1 MRQTNDGVRRLIQ
14 VPEISEEG
22 NMKKLVVAAS
32 LAALM
37 AVLATAAWG
46 STRGSNKVAAPA
58 NAGSQLVKCGKT
70 RSIGLMAPFT
80 GPAASIGIN
89 QVHWANFYK
98 NSYNRTHK
106 TKIKF
111 VNEDTMLGSANGTAE
126 AVKGAQALGSNS
138 AVLGVVG
145 PAGSN
150 EVKATTGALK
160 GAGLGWVSGSATNTQ
175 ITLDGTRTGYFFR
188 TVPPDSSQS
197 KSVSAYITGKLKL
210 KNVYIV
216 DDQEAYST
224 GLADEV
230 QAQLKAKGVTVGR
243 DGVSQ
248 QQSDFTAIINKI
260 PRSAQLVYLPWQL
273 PPKGQAFGQ
282 QMKGLGRGSTKLM
295 GSDGLFDPLFS
306 KLGSNVYDSFFPVNP
321 SDKRVAAFKKIHKG
335 TELFG
340 APSYVATQ
348 VVAGAID
355 RACKNGTA
363 SRAEVRAQLKKTNIA
378 ASTSLLGLPVQ
389 FNKNGDMVKK
399 PFGIYHSVK
408 GVFVRVA

>member
-1 MRQTNDGVRRLIQ
+1 MRRRAIAIAAALA
-14 VPEISEEG
+14 
-22 NMKKLVVAAS
+22 LAAFATVAAAS
-32 LAALM
+32 
-37 AVLATAAWG
+37 ATTNRA
-46 STRGSNKVAAPA
+46 AAPSA
-58 NAGSQLVKCGKT
+58 SSASDAALVKCGKT

-89 QVHWANFYK
+89 QVHWANYFL
-98 NSYNRTHK
+98 STYNKSHK

-126 AVKGAQALGSNS
+126 SVKGAQALGSNPS
-138 AVLGVVG
+138 VLGVVG

-160 GAGLGWVSGSATNTQ
+160 GAGLGFVSGSATNTQ

-197 KSVSAYITGKLKL
+197 VSVSTYIVSKLKA
-210 KNVYIV
+210 KSVYIV
-216 DDQEAYST
+216 DDQEAYSI

-230 QAQLKAKGVTVGR
+230 EQQLKAKGVTVGR

-248 QQSDFTAIINKI
+248 QQSDFSAIINKI
-260 PRSAQLVYLPWQL
+260 PRNVDVVYLPWQL

-282 QMKGLGRGSTKLM
+282 QMKSLGRATVKLM
-295 GSDGLFDPLFS
+295 GSDGLFDPAFS
-306 KLGSNVYDSFFPVNP
+306 GLGSNVYDSFFPLN
-321 SDKRVAAFKKIHKG
+321 SKDKRVKAFAKIHG
-335 TELFG
+335 GNTELFG

-348 VVAGAID
+348 VIVGAVD

-363 SRAEVRAQLKKTNIA
+363 SRAEVRAQIRKTKI
-378 ASTSLLGLPVQ
+378 SQKTSLLGLPIS
-389 FNKNGDMVKK
+389 FDKNGDMVKK
-399 PFGIYHSVK
+399 PFGIYHSVN
-408 GVFVRVA
+408 GVFVRVG

>member
-1 MRQTNDGVRRLIQ
+1 
-14 VPEISEEG
+14 
-22 NMKKLVVAAS
+22 MKKVVVAAG
-32 LAALM
+32 LAAVM

-46 STRGSNKVAAPA
+46 STRGSNKVASPA
-58 NAGSQLVKCGKT
+58 SAGNALVKCGKT
-70 RSIGLMAPFT
+70 RSIGLLAPFT

-98 NSYNRTHK
+98 TNYNKTHK

-138 AVLGVVG
+138 AVLGAVG

-160 GAGLGWVSGSATNTQ
+160 GAGLGFVSGSATNTG
-175 ITLDGTRTGYFFR
+175 ITTDGTRNGFFFR

-197 KSVSAYITGKLKL
+197 KSVTAYITGTLKV
-210 KNVYIV
+210 KHVYIV

-230 QAQLKAKGVTVGR
+230 QAQLKAKNVTVGR
-243 DGVSQ
+243 VGVSQ
-248 QQSDFTAIINKI
+248 QLSDFSAVINKI
-260 PRSAQLVYLPWQL
+260 PRSVQLVYLPWQL
-273 PPKGQAFGQ
+273 PPKGQAFGR
-282 QMKGLGRGSTKLM
+282 QMKSLGRGSTKLM
-295 GSDGLFDPLFS
+295 GSDGLFDPAFS
-306 KLGSNVYDSFFPVNP
+306 GLGSNVYDSFFPVNP
-321 SDKRVAAFKKIHKG
+321 LDKRVAAFKRIHKG
-335 TELFG
+335 SELFG
-340 APSYVATQ
+340 APSYVAAQ
-348 VVAGAID
+348 VVTGAID

-363 SRAEVRAQLKKTNIA
+363 SRAEVRAQIKKTNIPA
-378 ASTSLLGLPVQ
+378 KISLLGLPVQ

-399 PFGIYHSVK
+399 PFGIYHSVN

>member
-1 MRQTNDGVRRLIQ
+1 MRNV
-14 VPEISEEG
+14 
-22 NMKKLVVAAS
+22 VVAAVI
-32 LAALM
+32 AAGM

-46 STRGSNKVAAPA
+46 SAKAPNKASSASS
-58 NAGSQLVKCGKT
+58 AGSALVKCGKT
-70 RSIGLMAPFT
+70 REIGLMAPFT

-89 QVHWANFYK
+89 QVHWAVAFK

-111 VNEDTMLGSANGTAE
+111 VNEDTQLGAANGTAE
-126 AVKGAQALGSNS
+126 AVKGAQALGSN
-138 AVLGVVG
+138 ANVLGVVG

-150 EVKATTGALK
+150 EVKAVTGALK
-160 GAGLGWVSGSATNTQ
+160 GSGLAFVSGSATNT
-175 ITLDGTRTGYFFR
+175 TLTTDGTRSGFFFR

-197 KSVSAYITGKLKL
+197 KSVSTYMTSTLKV
-210 KNVYIV
+210 KRVYIV

-230 QAQLKAKGVTVGR
+230 QAQLKAKGVSVSR

-248 QQSDFTAIINKI
+248 TQSDFSAIINKI
-260 PRSAQLVYLPWQL
+260 PRNTQLVYLPWQL

-282 QMKGLGRGSTKLM
+282 QMKSLGRAGIKLM
-295 GSDGLFDPLFS
+295 GSDGLFDPAFS
-306 KLGSNVYDSFFPVNP
+306 GLGTQVYDSFFPVN
-321 SDKRVAAFKKIHKG
+321 SADKRVAAFKKSHGGK

-340 APSYVATQ
+340 APSYVAAQ
-348 VVAGAID
+348 VVSGAVD

-363 SRAEVRAQLKKTNIA
+363 SRAEVRAQMKKTNI
-378 ASTSLLGLPVQ
+378 TVKQSLLGLPIQ
-389 FNKNGDMVKK
+389 FNKGGDMVKR

>member
-1 MRQTNDGVRRLIQ
+1 MRSRRAT
-14 VPEISEEG
+14 
-22 NMKKLVVAAS
+22 VVAAL
-32 LAALM
+32 LALGAAF
-37 AVLATAAWG
+37 AV
-46 STRGSNKVAAPA
+46 VAAAYATPNRA
-58 NAGSQLVKCGKT
+58 AAPTAQTGSDAALVKCGKT

-89 QVHWANFYK
+89 QVHWAQYYQRT
-98 NSYNRTHK
+98 YNATHS

-126 AVKGAQALGSNS
+126 SVKGAQALGSNQS
-138 AVLGVVG
+138 VLGVVG

-175 ITLDGTRTGYFFR
+175 ITLDGTRKGFFFR

-197 KSVSAYITGKLKL
+197 KSVSGYITATLKL
-210 KNVYIV
+210 KRVYIV

-248 QQSDFTAIINKI
+248 QQSDFSSIINKI
-260 PRSAQLVYLPWQL
+260 PRNTQLVYLPWQL
-273 PPKGQAFGQ
+273 PPKGQAFGR
-282 QMKGLGRGSTKLM
+282 QMKSLGRAGTKLM
-295 GSDGLFDPLFS
+295 GSDGLFDPLFAG
-306 KLGSNVYDSFFPVNP
+306 LGNNVYDSFFPLNP
-321 SDKRVAAFKKIHKG
+321 SDKRVAAFKAIHKG

-340 APSYVATQ
+340 APSYVAAQ

-355 RACKNGTA
+355 RACKTGTA
-363 SRAEVRAQLKKTNIA
+363 SRAEVRAQIKKTNISVA
-378 ASTSLLGLPVQ
+378 ASLLGLPVA

-399 PFGIYHSVK
+399 PFGIYHSVQAA
-408 GVFVRVA
+408 FVRVA

>member
-1 MRQTNDGVRRLIQ
+1 
-14 VPEISEEG
+14 
-22 NMKKLVVAAS
+22 MKKVVIAAT
-32 LAALM
+32 LAAAL

-46 STRGSNKVAAPA
+46 STKGSTKVASPA
-58 NAGSQLVKCGKT
+58 NAGSALVKCGKT
-70 RSIGLMAPFT
+70 RSIGLLAPIT
-80 GPAASIGIN
+80 GPAASLGLP

-98 NSYNRTHK
+98 NTYNRTHK
-106 TKIKF
+106 TKIKL
-111 VNEDTMLGSANGTAE
+111 VPEDTMLGSANGTAE
-126 AVKGAQALGSNS
+126 AVKGAQALGSTA

-197 KSVSAYITGKLKL
+197 KSVTAYITGTLKL
-210 KNVYIV
+210 KRVYII

-230 QAQLKAKGVTVGR
+230 QAQLTAKGVTVGR

-248 QQSDFTAIINKI
+248 QQSDFSPLINKI
-260 PRSAQLVYLPWQL
+260 PRNTQLVYLPWQL
-273 PPKGQAFGQ
+273 PPKGKAFGQ
-282 QMKGLGRGSTKLM
+282 QMKSLGRAGTKLM

-306 KLGSNVYDSFFPVNP
+306 SLGNNVYDSFFPLNP
-321 SDKRVAAFKKIHKG
+321 ADTRVAAFKKIHKA

-340 APSYVATQ
+340 APSYVSTQ
-348 VVAGAID
+348 VVAGAIG
-355 RACKNGTA
+355 RACANGTA
-363 SRAEVRAQLKKTNIA
+363 TRAEVRAQIKKTNIPA
-378 ASTSLLGLPVQ
+378 ATSLLGLQVK
-389 FNKNGDMVKK
+389 FDKHGDMVKK

-408 GVFVRVA
+408 GVFIRVA

>member
-1 MRQTNDGVRRLIQ
+1 
-14 VPEISEEG
+14 
-22 NMKKLVVAAS
+22 MKKVVVAAG
-32 LAALM
+32 LAAAV

-46 STRGSNKVAAPA
+46 STGGANKVASVA
-58 NAGSQLVKCGKT
+58 NADTALVKCGKT
-70 RSIGLMAPFT
+70 RSIGLMAPYT

-89 QVHWANFYK
+89 QVHWANFYRS
-98 NSYNRTHK
+98 SYNKTHK

-111 VNEDTMLGSANGTAE
+111 VPEDTMLGSANGTAE

-138 AVLGVVG
+138 SVLGVVG

-160 GAGLGWVSGSATNTQ
+160 GAGLGFVSGSATNTT
-175 ITLDGTRTGYFFR
+175 ITTDGTRRGFFFR

-197 KSVSAYITGKLKL
+197 KSVSGFITGTLKL
-210 KNVYIV
+210 KRVYII

-230 QAQLKAKGVTVGR
+230 QAQLKSKGVTVGR

-248 QQSDFTAIINKI
+248 QQSDFSPIINKI
-260 PRSAQLVYLPWQL
+260 PRNTQLVYLPWQL

-282 QMKGLGRGSTKLM
+282 QMKSLGRAGTKLM
-295 GSDGLFDPLFS
+295 GSDGLFDPLFAG
-306 KLGSNVYDSFFPVNP
+306 LGSNVYDSFFPVNP
-321 SDKRVAAFKKIHKG
+321 ADKRVAAFKAVHKG

-340 APSYVATQ
+340 APSYVAAQ
-348 VVAGAID
+348 VVTGAID

-363 SRAEVRAQLKKTNIA
+363 SRAEVRAQIKKTNIP
-378 ASTSLLGLPVQ
+378 ASTSLLGLPVA

>member
-1 MRQTNDGVRRLIQ
+1 MRRRAIA
-14 VPEISEEG
+14 I
-22 NMKKLVVAAS
+22 AAALA
-32 LAALM
+32 LAAL
-37 AVLATAAWG
+37 AIVAAASATTNRAAAPSAQAATAA
-46 STRGSNKVAAPA
+46 S
-58 NAGSQLVKCGKT
+58 LVKCGKT

-89 QVHWANFYK
+89 QVHWAQFFQRT
-98 NSYNRTHK
+98 YNKTHK

-126 AVKGAQALGSNS
+126 AVKGAEALGSNPS
-138 AVLGVVG
+138 VLGVVG

-160 GAGLGWVSGSATNTQ
+160 GAGRGFVSGSATNTQ
-175 ITLDGTRTGYFFR
+175 ITTDGTRTGYFFR

-197 KSVSAYITGKLKL
+197 QSVSGYITGKLKATH
-210 KNVYIV
+210 VYIV
-216 DDQEAYST
+216 DDQEAYSI

-230 QAQLKAKGVTVGR
+230 QAQLKAKNVTVGR

-248 QQSDFTAIINKI
+248 QQSDFSAIINKI
-260 PRSAQLVYLPWQL
+260 PRDTDVVYLPWQL

-282 QMKGLGRGSTKLM
+282 QMKSLGRASVKLM
-295 GSDGLFDPLFS
+295 GSDGLFDPAFAG
-306 KLGSNVYDSFFPVNP
+306 LGSNVYDSFFPVNP
-321 SDKRVAAFKKIHKG
+321 SDKRVKAFKKLHGG

-355 RACKNGTA
+355 KACANGTA
-363 SRAEVRAQLKKTNIA
+363 SRAEVRAKLRATKISKKA
-378 ASTSLLGLPVQ
+378 SLLGLPIA
-389 FNKNGDMVKK
+389 FDKNGDMIKK
-399 PFGIYHSVK
+399 PFGIYHSVN
-408 GVFVRVA
+408 GVFVRVG

>member
-1 MRQTNDGVRRLIQ
+1 
-14 VPEISEEG
+14 
-22 NMKKLVVAAS
+22 MKKVVVVACF
-32 LAALM
+32 AAVV

-160 GAGLGWVSGSATNTQ
+160 GAGLGFVSGSATNTQ

>member
-1 MRQTNDGVRRLIQ
+1 
-14 VPEISEEG
+14 
-22 NMKKLVVAAS
+22 
-32 LAALM
+32 M

-160 GAGLGWVSGSATNTQ
+160 GAGLGFVSGSATNTQ